1 MKNETIY
8 FLYHIPGK
16 KIGVTKNLKER
27 VTNQQGYKKGEY
39 EVLEKSRDIDYISDR
54 EYFYQ
59 KKLGYKTDFNSFKTI
74 YNQFKKGKKMSINIT
89 EQTVTFPVAKKD
101 LKEYLAK
108 NTGFKFIVDSVEI
121 MLDQKVQDW
130 IKKNARVSHFRD
142 SRSYVYNKSL
152 VSFIDELKA
161 ESNVKKQ
168 NAKPE
173 YYEVGLGKMNI
184 FDKIRAWA
192 GERGIYDSGDTK
204 TQFVKLMEEA
214 GELGRGV
221 LAEDQDEIID
231 AIGDMVVVLTNLAK
245 LEGYNIEECINSAYK
260 VISDRKG
267 KMVNGT
273 FVKETL

>member
-16 KIGVTKNLKER
+16 KIGVTKNLEDR
-27 VTNQQGYKKGEY
+27 VTNQQGYKEGEY
-39 EVLEKSRDIDYISDR
+39 EVLERSNDIDYISDR

-74 YNQFKKGKKMSINIT
+74 NNQFNKGKKMSINIT
-89 EQTVTFPVAKKD
+89 EQTVTFPVAKKN

-108 NTGFKFIVDSVEI
+108 NTGFKFIIDEVEVR
-121 MLDQKVQDW
+121 LDQKVQDW

-152 VSFIDELKA
+152 TSFIDELKA
-161 ESNVKKQ
+161 EHSVKVQNVETKEKSAACGKCVFTEIREWAKQ
-168 NAKPE
+168 R
-173 YYEVGLGKMNI
+173 GI
-184 FDKIRAWA
+184 FDK
-192 GERGIYDSGDTK
+192 GDVK
-204 TQFVKLMEEA
+204 TQYVKLMEEA
-214 GELGRGV
+214 GEVAKAL
-221 LAEDQDEIID
+221 LINDKAEIKDG
-231 AIGDMVVVLTNLAK
+231 IGDMVVVLTNLAH
-245 LEGYNIEECINSAYK
+245 LSGFTIEECIDEAYE
-260 VISDRKG
+260 VISNRKG